1 MDIVVLGGGVS
12 GLSCAIRLREAGHA
26 VQLWARELTPH
37 TTSDVAAAIW
47 YPYLASPKERVL
59 KWGQR
64 THEVLRTLAGRPET
78 GVQMVRGTEVFTAPV
93 QDPWWASSVPGFR
106 RATPGEL
113 PPGYTEGYAFEVPV
127 IEMPRYLPFLQE
139 RLRALGGRLHQR
151 EVRSL
156 DEAWSAAPTVVNCTG
171 LGARSLVGDEA
182 LVPIRG
188 EVLRVS
194 PSPTDHFFIDESETR
209 GMAYIIPRATDCIL
223 GGTAAVGVDS
233 LTPSPSEAEGI
244 LARCRRLLPEGTR
257 LHAVEH
263 KVGLRPG
270 RPSVRLE
277 AERRAERQVVHNYG
291 HGGAGVTL
299 SWGCAEEVR
308 ALVEAEAG
316 R

>member
-1 MDIVVLGGGVS
+1 MDVVVLGGGVS

-26 VQLWARELTPH
+26 VQLWARELSPH

-59 KWGQR
+59 HWGQR
-64 THEVLRTLAGRPET
+64 TLEVLRTLADNPET
-78 GVQMVRGTEVFTAPV
+78 GVHLVRGTEVFTEPV
-93 QDPWWASSVPGFR
+93 RDPWWAPSVPSFR

-139 RLRALGGRLHQR
+139 RFRALGGHLLQR
-151 EVRSL
+151 EVHAL
-156 DEAWSAAPTVVNCTG
+156 EEAWGEAPTVVNCTG
-171 LGARSLVGDEA
+171 LGARALVGDEA

-194 PSPTDHFFIDESETR
+194 PSPTGQFLLDDSETR
-209 GMAYIIPRATDCIL
+209 GMAYVIPRATDCIL
-223 GGTAAVGVDS
+223 GGTAEMGVDS
-233 LTPSPSEAEGI
+233 LAPSASQAERI
-244 LARCRRLLPEGTR
+244 LARCRRLLPEGTP
-257 LHAVEH
+257 LNVVEH

-277 AERRAERQVVHNYG
+277 PEQRADRRVVHNYG

-299 SWGCAEEVR
+299 SWGCAEEVC
-308 ALVEAEAG
+308 ALVEAG

>member
-1 MDIVVLGGGVS
+1 MGIVVLGGGVS

-26 VQLWARELTPH
+26 VQLWARELSPH

-59 KWGQR
+59 RWGQR
-64 THEVLRTLAGRPET
+64 TLEVLRTLADRPET
-78 GVQMVRGTEVFTAPV
+78 GVHLVRGTEVFTEPV
-93 QDPWWASSVPGFR
+93 RDPWWAPSVPGFR

-139 RLRALGGRLHQR
+139 RFRALGGHLLQR
-151 EVRSL
+151 EVHAL
-156 DEAWSAAPTVVNCTG
+156 EEAWSVAPTVVNCTG
-171 LGARSLVGDEA
+171 LGARALVGDEA

-188 EVLRVS
+188 DVLRVS
-194 PSPTDHFFIDESETR
+194 PSPTGQFLLDDSETR
-209 GMAYIIPRATDCIL
+209 GMAYVIPRATDCIL
-223 GGTAAVGVDS
+223 GGTAEMGVDS
-233 LTPSPSEAEGI
+233 LAPSASQAESI
-244 LARCRRLLPEGTR
+244 LARCRRLLPEGTP
-257 LHAVEH
+257 LNVVEH
-263 KVGLRPG
+263 KIGLRPG

-277 AERRAERQVVHNYG
+277 AEQRADRWVVHNYG

-299 SWGCAEEVR
+299 SWGCAEEVC
-308 ALVEAEAG
+308 ALVEAG